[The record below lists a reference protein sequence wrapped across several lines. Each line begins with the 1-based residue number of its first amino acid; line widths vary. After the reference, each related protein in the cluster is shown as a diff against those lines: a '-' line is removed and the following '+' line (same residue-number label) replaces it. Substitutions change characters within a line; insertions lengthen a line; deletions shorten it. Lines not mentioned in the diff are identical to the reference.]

1 MIPEREKDPDWKT
14 GERNN
19 SGTHNR
25 SRCCS
30 STKSEAP
37 KLGPSTESCPKQNGE
52 PPPFPSAASPA
63 ARSGLVSLVLPV
75 HSRCVSRS
83 RPTEV
88 HRREARRGRLRVGL
102 GLRQLVRE
110 REGQQGELGQLEQHQ
125 QRGGR
130 PGRWRSHTPLHPP
143 LHYLIKKK

>member
-1 MIPEREKDPDWKT
+1 MIPEREKDPEWKT

-19 SGTHNR
+19 GGTR
-25 SRCCS
+25 SSYHCCT

-37 KLGPSTESCPKQNGE
+37 KSAASTESCLKQNGG
-52 PPPFPSAASPA
+52 PPGSAASHTA
-63 ARSGLVSLVLPV
+63 CLGLVSLLLC
-75 HSRCVSRS
+75 SRCVSRS
-83 RPTEV
+83 CPTEV
-88 HRREARRGRLRVGL
+88 HRREARRWRLRVGL

-110 REGQQGELGQLEQHQ
+110 REGQQRELGQLEQHQ

-130 PGRWRSHTPLHPP
+130 QRRWRSRTP

>member
-1 MIPEREKDPDWKT
+1 MIPEREKDPDWKP
-14 GERNN
+14 GERSN

-37 KLGPSTESCPKQNGE
+37 KLGPSPESCPKQNGE
-52 PPPFPSAASPA
+52 PPHNPLSAASPA
-63 ARSGLVSLVLPV
+63 AHSGLVSLVLLV
-75 HSRCVSRS
+75 CSRCVSRS

-88 HRREARRGRLRVGL
+88 HRRKAQRGRLRVRL
-102 GLRQLVRE
+102 RLRQLVRE

-130 PGRWRSHTPLHPP
+130 PGRWRSHTPLH
-143 LHYLIKKK
+143 YLIKKK

>member
-19 SGTHNR
+19 SGTRNR
-25 SRCCS
+25 NRCCN

-37 KLGPSTESCPKQNGE
+37 KSGPSAESCLKQNGG
-52 PPPFPSAASPA
+52 PPSSAASQTA
-63 ARSGLVSLVLPV
+63 CLVLVSLVLV
-75 HSRCVSRS
+75 VYSRCVSS
-83 RPTEV
+83 SCPTEV
-88 HRREARRGRLRVGL
+88 HRREARRRRLRVGL
-102 GLRQLVRE
+102 GLWQLVRE
-110 REGQQGELGQLEQHQ
+110 REGQQGQLGQLEQHQ

-130 PGRWRSHTPLHPP
+130 QRRWRSHSP